1 MTIRPVL
8 RLGDPA
14 LRQRASA
21 VPGSWFGSGRLQTL
35 INDLIDTKA
44 ARSGAGLAAPQI
56 DEPWRVVVIGM
67 AHNPRYPEAPPVP
80 ERVLINPRIT
90 PLSEVT
96 IRGWEGCLSVPG
108 LRGEVARWASIRLQ
122 WRDPRGRSHD
132 ETCSG
137 FEARVLQHECDHLDG
152 VLFPDRLH
160 APTAFGFED
169 ELEAAG
175 LLP

>member
-1 MTIRPVL
+1 MARQHLGQQDQQGDQGVGKRPGL
-8 RLGDPA
+8 PRAPA
-14 LRQRASA
+14 KIEHG
-21 VPGSWFGSGRLQTL
+21 V
-35 INDLIDTKA
+35 
-44 ARSGAGLAAPQI
+44 
-56 DEPWRVVVIGM
+56 GM

-122 WRDPRGRSHD
+122 WRDPWGRSHD